1 MFPPDAGP
9 HQLNYLAA
17 EHLLLADYVGQLGA
31 ELHNGVETSSENDG
45 NLVY

>member
-9 HQLNYLAA
+9 HQFNYLAT
-17 EHLLLADYVGQLGA
+17 ERLLLANYVGQLGA
-31 ELHNGVETSSENDG
+31 ELHKDVETSSKNDG